1 MSISELHSFPLEMF
15 PSLSCLLASL
25 APFISGKRSLRRAR
39 NKKAH
44 SSKARGPW
52 CKFLEAP
59 VLTLSVPKFL
69 QSMWYRTYIK
79 GFP

>member
-25 APFISGKRSLRRAR
+25 APFISGKRSLRKAR

-52 CKFLEAP
+52 HKFLEAP
-59 VLTLSVPKFL
+59 ACSFHLRKKIPE
-69 QSMWYRTYIK
+69 K
-79 GFP
+79 GKK